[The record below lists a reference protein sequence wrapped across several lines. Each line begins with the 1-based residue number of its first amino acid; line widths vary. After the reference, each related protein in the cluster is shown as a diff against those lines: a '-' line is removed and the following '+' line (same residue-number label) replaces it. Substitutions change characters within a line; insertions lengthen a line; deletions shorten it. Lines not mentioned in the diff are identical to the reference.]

1 MKKRQ
6 VAKIQMILGILILLI
21 SIFGILV
28 ANDQNIKKN
37 QENEKVTQDL
47 YQAFQDIQNKS
58 KELTAIQILKFTNTI

>member
-37 QENEKVTQDL
+37 QENEKMTQDL